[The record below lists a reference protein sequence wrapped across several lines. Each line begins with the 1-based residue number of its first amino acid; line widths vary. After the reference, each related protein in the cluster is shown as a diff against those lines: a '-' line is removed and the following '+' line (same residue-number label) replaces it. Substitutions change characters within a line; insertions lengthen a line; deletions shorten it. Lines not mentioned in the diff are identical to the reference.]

1 MTPVNSPSDNPFEGL
16 AERYQQ
22 SRPDYPDDL
31 LAHLPRLAGE
41 ASGVIRALVD
51 VGAGTGIATRAFRR
65 AMGPDWAITGVEPGL
80 DMRTQAAAATPDE
93 DAIDYIDGGAESLP
107 VDAASVGVLTVAQAI
122 QFFDR
127 PVFYAQAERVL
138 CDGGLLGIL
147 QNNRDWRASALLD
160 AYETYA
166 EANSDGYSRDYRDID
181 LMGEM
186 SALDWAEPAMRF
198 DHTWTLPMTPDRFT
212 AMTLSRRTM
221 KPAVAALGEAKV
233 EADLTALAI
242 EHADATG
249 HVQIPYLSELFL
261 VRKAAP

>member
-1 MTPVNSPSDNPFEGL
+1 MTPENSPSDNPFEGL

-41 ASGVIRALVD
+41 SPGLTRALVD

-65 AMGPDWAITGVEPGL
+65 AMGPDWAVTGVEPGP
-80 DMRTQAAAATPDE
+80 DMRRQAAAATPVE
-93 DAIDYIDGGAESLP
+93 DAIAFIDGGAESLP
-107 VDAASVGVLTVAQAI
+107 VDDKSMGIVTVAQAI

-127 PVFYAQAERVL
+127 PVFYAEAERVL
-138 CDGGLLGIL
+138 CPGGLLGVL

-166 EANSDGYSRDYRDID
+166 EANAAGYSRDYRDID
-181 LMGEM
+181 LMGEL

-198 DHTWTLPMTPDRFT
+198 DHTWTMPMTPDRFT

-221 KPAVAALGEAKV
+221 KPAVAALGEARV
-233 EADLTALAI
+233 AADLTALAA

-249 HVQIPYLSELFL
+249 AVQIPYLSELFV
-261 VRKAAP
+261 VRKS